1 MSSNKHIS
9 QDEIQYIVDVESSKA
24 QQEIHKLEK
33 ASASLRAEN
42 KARLKQ
48 MIEMEARG
56 EKNSKAYGKLKD
68 AYKETGKQIR
78 DLTSKIG
85 DLTNKL
91 DINQLTMKQLKKE
104 AKDLR
109 RNLED
114 TSKATNPKEYAKLEQ
129 RLSEVTGR
137 MSELRQD
144 AKGLSEV
151 LSSDATQGVMMGNV
165 LTKMAE
171 KFGEALRKIKDNIVE
186 AAERGIEMAREADG
200 ITRAFKNLNNPN
212 LLDDLRKATK
222 GTVNDIELMKAAVQ
236 ANDFRIPVENL
247 GKYLQFAQLKAQQT
261 GQSVDYLT
269 NSIITGLGR
278 KSPQILDNLGI
289 SSSELRE
296 KMAQTGDM
304 ASAVSA
310 IVEEQLKKA
319 GNAYVSAS
327 DRSAQAAVKVQNA
340 QRALGEELLP
350 LSEQYEETFTKIQVT
365 EIELIRWA
373 VKHREVVAALVVA
386 MAGLT
391 LATLKHTG
399 VLTGNVVATKA
410 SAAAHALWNQVT
422 TTTKGLLIVLQSG
435 FYLLTG
441 RLTKAKSEWAGLNT
455 TMKTN
460 LIYLAATAVVALGAA
475 VYTWYK
481 RTTQISQAQRDLNSI
496 QSDAAKKAVEQKR
509 LVNSLVDAMNNE
521 NLSMREREA
530 AAKRLNAIIPEY
542 NAHLDK
548 TRNAYV
554 GNKQRLDE
562 YIRSL
567 VRLYEVMGAKEKLVE
582 IGKQRAQ
589 LSIEKNQAEKELADA
604 RKLYDSNTKANS
616 MIGGREAKAMQM
628 GENTTL
634 SSYKGAVAN
643 LNKAIAKL
651 DERERVITK
660 LYGKDIQRQDLQEA
674 PKPKAEEPHGGGY
687 GGRSTYASGNST
699 NPDDVLAKKYD
710 DARAAS
716 LKQWQEFYEKRL
728 QQLKEALAGRQMTQ
742 EQYDTEIDNL
752 EMLNASTILSM
763 ERTYYD
769 DSEKLSFKDQSKKK
783 ELQQRYHG
791 YVETAQKNSDAARL
805 AMEESYYQAL
815 DKITESG
822 KTEQQLTLQQQ
833 QQAEISILDAYY
845 KTALE
850 RAKAFGEDSSA
861 VTAAYEQAKANIIKK
876 YADQKAQEQLQARE
890 KYGLVSDSEQQA
902 RDLEAI
908 KEDYDKGL
916 LTHEQYEQAVSNKE
930 NEYAEKRKQQ
940 RAQLGVE
947 RQSEYQQQLA
957 QLRAALAQGI
967 ISHEEYEKRVK
978 QIKFDHWK
986 EEFDRYQQLF
996 GGAVSALQDAEM
1008 ANVDAKY
1015 DAEIEAARQ
1024 AGKDTTDIENK
1035 KANEKLKIQKKYADV
1050 NFAIKASEI
1059 IASTAGAIMKA
1070 LEQLG
1075 PIAGPIAAA
1084 LMGVTGAAQLAA
1096 ANAERQKVKRMTL
1109 NGSSSSSTSGAR
1121 VATGLESG
1129 GSIDVER
1136 EQDGKRF
1143 HASYDPGKRGYID
1156 RPTVIVGEGPA
1167 GRSKEW
1173 VASNA
1178 ALDNPTVAPL
1188 INIIDRAQ
1196 RAGQISTLDMRKY
1209 LMQRQ
1214 VRGLA
1219 GGGSITVAQPSMV
1232 TAPSN
1237 TADRSQLAEKLY
1249 AVLSDLRDNGIPAY
1263 VALDEFDAK
1272 QKMRDQARRIGSK
1285 L

>member
-1 MSSNKHIS
+1 MANGKHIS
-9 QDEIQYIVDVESSKA
+9 QDELQFIVDVESSKA
-24 QQEIHKLEK
+24 QQKIHEFEK
-33 ASASLRAEN
+33 ESSRLRSEN
-42 KARLKQ
+42 KQRLNQ
-48 MIEMEARG
+48 MIQLEAQG
-56 EKNSKAYGKLKD
+56 KKNTSGYKALR
-68 AYKETGKQIR
+68 KEYADTGKKIR
-78 DLTSKIG
+78 EMTGNIRE
-85 DLTNKL
+85 LTNKL
-91 DINQLTMKQLKKE
+91 DVNQMTMNQLKRM
-104 AKDLR
+104 ARDLR

-114 TSKATNPKEYAKLEQ
+114 TSQAANPKAYSALESKLM
-129 RLSEVTGR
+129 EVTAR
-137 MSELRQD
+137 MSELRQN
-144 AKGLSEV
+144 AKSIQEV
-151 LSSDATQGVMMGNV
+151 MTEDATQGVLLGNV

-171 KFGEALRKIKDNIVE
+171 SLGEAAKGVKDFVMGM
-186 AAERGIEMAREADG
+186 AEEGVEMARQADG
-200 ITRAFKNLNNPN
+200 VTKAFKELNQPGLLNN
-212 LLDDLRKATK
+212 LRAATK
-222 GTVNDIELMKAAVQ
+222 GTVNDVELMKSAVQ
-236 ANDFRIPVENL
+236 AKDFRIPLEDL
-247 GKYLQFAQLKAQQT
+247 GKYLAFAQLKAQQT
-261 GQSVDYLT
+261 GQSVDYMT

-278 KSPQILDNLGI
+278 QSPLILDNLGI
-289 SSSELRE
+289 SASELRE
-296 KMAQTGDM
+296 RMKDTGDM

-310 IVEEQLKKA
+310 IVEEQLKAA
-319 GNAYVSAS
+319 GDAYVSAS
-327 DRSAQAAVKVQNA
+327 DRSKQAAVSLQNA
-340 QRALGEELLP
+340 QKALGDELLP
-350 LSEQYEETFTKIQVT
+350 LTEQYEEAYGAMKIKTV
-365 EIELIRWA
+365 EL
-373 VKHREVVAALVVA
+373 VKWLVQHREVVVGVALA

-391 LATLKHTG
+391 VATIKQTG
-399 VLTGNVVATKA
+399 VLTGNIIATKGA
-410 SAAAHALWNQVT
+410 AAAHAVWNQVAT
-422 TTTKGLLIVLQSG
+422 TGKGLLIVLQSG

-441 RLTKAKSEWAGLNT
+441 RLTKAKAEWAGLNA

-530 AAKRLNAIIPEY
+530 AAKRLNTIIPEY

-589 LSIEKNQAEKELADA
+589 LSIEKDQAEKELADA

-699 NPDDVLAKKYD
+699 DPDDVLAKKYD

-716 LKQWQEFYEKRL
+716 LKQWQGFYEKRL

-742 EQYDTEIDNL
+742 EQYDTEMDNL